1 MKVLSSIWFS
11 EMGSVRPIGIVRIE
25 NDYGEIK
32 LYIGTGSGIDQKQD
46 EIMIAEQG
54 AKFPSPLTF

>member
-11 EMGSVRPIGIVRIE
+11 EMGSVCPIGIVRIK
-25 NDYGEIK
+25 NDHGEIK
-32 LYIGTGSGIDQKQD
+32 SYIRTGSGIDQKQD

-54 AKFPSPLTF
+54 AKFPDLLTF